1 MPARKVTAAA
11 TKRKSTGG
19 HPASA
24 RSKAKKRLVQGDSNQ
39 AAAAATDD
47 ASSNNAPVSRAH
59 KFIVGLAVQ
68 LTSTGD
74 DEEVDE
80 GVQVGG
86 LFRAALGALPAGKLK
101 AELMQDEA
109 ATMKTLAVEVA
120 SIRSKQQQQQ
130 QQQQS
135 GNRKK
140 NEKQPLKGGEVGTE
154 KVASVADAACAL
166 VPCTAQLYRQARAAA
181 EKQSRGID
189 GAAPDNKPL
198 RALALSPRA
207 PLDLLAN
214 AMGSTGK
221 LDGAAA
227 AIPATLDAAVVGLRN
242 LVGAL
247 AADPLAATSASGLA
261 FFAYRAAVLASS
273 AARSLVSGRG
283 DSGGGGSIAGDKAA
297 LEVEALGLMLRIL
310 QVAGLALSAAAGG
323 NTTSRLLRA
332 TDDDGSSA
340 GCRPADPA
348 SWLLLPCA
356 PETSSAWD
364 GEVAATSSDNPPRN
378 EADSTPPAQ
387 ISVARLLAHYAASVA
402 ACSAGRKAVIKAAQ
416 AAATGGGRE
425 GSDDESS
432 SSDSDEEE
440 ETGGGPDN
448 NNNNTAL
455 SRHLSALCAA
465 NLAGSEPGT
474 LEFVR
479 CVGDAVFVA
488 TDGDGGDVS
497 LDAPL
502 APACGRALARLRRPA
517 ASPAPT
523 AAQFLRRAY
532 AFRVVEAMKR
542 SARREASLSSKSPSR
557 KGAIAPAAIAGRGS
571 DYAGSGRSAT
581 AAAAAAWDFVG
592 DSSAPPALLEF
603 LGRPEA
609 PVAVGQEGGAAQP
622 ALKEL
627 ASRRNSPAAV
637 AELLR
642 SSPACAP
649 AALGPLLSAMERLQG
664 GEEDGGETAAAA
676 MGIGGFFVD
685 TGGGGGGAGS
695 VVLARLGNGVGDA
708 ADMDEEEVASVEAS
722 AMSDSDGNE

>member
-1 MPARKVTAAA
+1 MPARKVTEAA
-11 TKRKSTGG
+11 TKRKSPGG
-19 HPASA
+19 HPPSP
-24 RSKAKKRLVQGDSNQ
+24 RSKAKKRLIQGDSNH
-39 AAAAATDD
+39 AAAAPDC
-47 ASSNNAPVSRAH
+47 ASSKPAVSRAH

-68 LTSTGD
+68 LTSTCD
-74 DEEVDE
+74 DEEVDVD
-80 GVQVGG
+80 VQVEG

-101 AELMQDEA
+101 AELVQDEA
-109 ATMKTLAVEVA
+109 ATMKTLAAEVA
-120 SIRSKQQQQQ
+120 SIRSKQQQSQ
-130 QQQQS
+130 
-135 GNRKK
+135 N
-140 NEKQPLKGGEVGTE
+140 GGEVATG
-154 KVASVADAACAL
+154 KDAGVAAACAL
-166 VPCTAQLYRQARAAA
+166 VPCTAQLYRQARAIA

-189 GAAPDNKPL
+189 GAATDNKPL

-214 AMGSTGK
+214 AMGSTSK

-227 AIPATLDAAVVGLRN
+227 PVSTTLDAAVISLRD

-247 AADPLAATSASGLA
+247 AADPLAAMSPSGLA
-261 FFAYRAAVLASS
+261 FFADRAAVLASS
-273 AARSLVSGRG
+273 AARSLVAGRG
-283 DSGGGGSIAGDKAA
+283 DTRGGDSVTGDKAA

-323 NTTSRLLRA
+323 NTASGLLRA
-332 TDDDGSSA
+332 TDDAGSG

-356 PETSSAWD
+356 PETPSAWN
-364 GEVAATSSDNPPRN
+364 GEVSATSLDSSLGTLPRN
-378 EADSTPPAQ
+378 EVDSTPPAR

-402 ACSAGRKAVIKAAQ
+402 ACSVGRKAVVKAAQ
-416 AAATGGGRE
+416 AAATAGGRE
-425 GSDDESS
+425 VSDDES

-440 ETGGGPDN
+440 ETGDGPDSNKSN
-448 NNNNTAL
+448 NIAL

-474 LEFVR
+474 LEFLR
-479 CVGDAVFVA
+479 CVGDAVFA
-488 TDGDGGDVS
+488 TDDVGNVS
-497 LDAPL
+497 LAAPL

-517 ASPAPT
+517 ATPAPT

-532 AFRVVEAMKR
+532 AFRVTETLNR
-542 SARREASLSSKSPSR
+542 SARAASLSSSKPPSR
-557 KGAIAPAAIAGRGS
+557 KEAIAPTAIAGRGS
-571 DYAGSGRSAT
+571 SGCARSGSGGGAA

-609 PVAVGQEGGAAQP
+609 PAAVGQGDAAQP

-664 GEEDGGETAAAA
+664 VGEGGGNTAAAA
-676 MGIGGFFVD
+676 AAVGVGGFFVD
-685 TGGGGGGAGS
+685 TGGAAGGARS
-695 VVLARLGNGVGDA
+695 VVLARLGNGAGIV
-708 ADMDEEEVASVEAS
+708 ADMDEEEVASVAS
-722 AMSDSDGNE
+722 SAVSDSDGNE